1 MATSY
6 SDSLGLRYRAKKNW
20 PVTLLVGTIALFL
33 GAAVFS
39 LAIGFP
45 SIAGILAAY
54 MIIMLL
60 IVVGFVILPVYA
72 LGLLD

>member
-1 MATSY
+1 M
-6 SDSLGLRYRAKKNW
+6 
-20 PVTLLVGTIALFL
+20 
-33 GAAVFS
+33 FS